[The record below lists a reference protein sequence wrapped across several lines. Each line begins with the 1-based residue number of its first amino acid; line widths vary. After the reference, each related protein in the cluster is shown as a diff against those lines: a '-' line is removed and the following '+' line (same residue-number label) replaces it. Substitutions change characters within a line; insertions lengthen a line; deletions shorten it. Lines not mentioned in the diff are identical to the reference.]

1 MKRLMFFIVY
11 LLLFA
16 IQMTV
21 EQPAWFKFDLVLFY
35 VYAMSMLYGAKTG
48 AIIGGAAGLMY
59 DLLNGAVFGFH
70 TITRS
75 AVGFAAGYIKEQVF
89 KEHFAYHIT
98 AALVITAG
106 IRMLFFFVALFMT
119 PLADMDFLAAYL
131 QESLAYCLGNIVFV
145 VPIYKLCLFVEH
157 WRKDI

>member
-1 MKRLMFFIVY
+1 MKKLMFFIVY
-11 LLLFA
+11 LLLFG
-16 IQMTV
+16 IQLTV
-21 EQPAWFKFDLVLFY
+21 GQPVWFKFDLVLLY
-35 VYAMSMLYGAKTG
+35 VYAMAMIYGAQTG
-48 AIIGGAAGLMY
+48 AAIGGAAGLMY

-75 AVGFAAGYIKEQVF
+75 AVGFVTGYIKEQVF

-106 IRMLFFFVALFMT
+106 IRMLFFFVVLFMT

-145 VPIYKLCLFVEH
+145 VPVYKLCLFIEH
-157 WRKDI
+157 WHKDM

>member
-1 MKRLMFFIVY
+1 MKKLMFFIVY
-11 LLLFA
+11 LLLFG
-16 IQMTV
+16 IQLTV
-21 EQPAWFKFDLVLFY
+21 GQPAWFKFDLVLLY
-35 VYAMSMLYGAKTG
+35 VYAMAMIYGAQTG
-48 AIIGGAAGLMY
+48 AAIGSAAGLMY

-75 AVGFAAGYIKEQVF
+75 AVGFVTGYIKEQVF

-145 VPIYKLCLFVEH
+145 VPVYKLCLFIEH
-157 WRKDI
+157 WHKDM

>member
-1 MKRLMFFIVY
+1 MKKLMFFIVY
-11 LLLFA
+11 LLLFG
-16 IQMTV
+16 IQLTV
-21 EQPAWFKFDLVLFY
+21 WEPAWFKFDLVLLY
-35 VYAMSMLYGAKTG
+35 VYAMAMIYGAQTG
-48 AIIGGAAGLMY
+48 AAIGGAAGLMY

-75 AVGFAAGYIKEQVF
+75 AVGFVTGYIKEQVF

-145 VPIYKLCLFVEH
+145 VPVYKLCLFIEH
-157 WRKDI
+157 WHKDM